1 MVDPEVDEDGFI
13 DLDTLDDDGSTTDKA
28 PKEEPEVQAD
38 DGGIEIEVVDDTP
51 EEDRGKWVADG
62 TEPLPDEDDEVKTY
76 SKRVQKR
83 IAEATARVNAE
94 RRRADQ
100 LAREAEE
107 AVRAA
112 RYLYQENSSLKDI
125 VDRGEQALTNEHM
138 GHLESELKEAQRL
151 YAEAEEAEDAAGK
164 AAAMQKISELAA
176 RKVNVQNRAFQPL
189 ERIPEEQIIPQQPQ
203 RPPEAT
209 AQAKEWQDRNQWFGK
224 DEMLTQHA
232 IMHHRRLVAGGM
244 QPDTDEYFE
253 ALDSEMRKTFRPERL
268 GIKEPTPNRRRT
280 VASGQRTASGKTR
293 VQLTESMRRIAKKMG
308 VSDEEYA
315 AEMLKLEQRK

>member
-1 MVDPEVDEDGFI
+1 MADPEVDEDGFI
-13 DLDTLDDDGSTTDKA
+13 DLDTLDDDTTDNT
-28 PKEEPEVQAD
+28 PKENPVDGTE

-62 TEPLPDEDDEVKTY
+62 TESLPDEDDEVKTY

-100 LAREAEE
+100 MAREAEE
-107 AVRAA
+107 AVRTAK
-112 RYLYQENSSLKDI
+112 YLYQENNSLKDI
-125 VDRGEQALTNEHM
+125 VDRGEQALTNEHV

-151 YAEAEEAEDAAGK
+151 YAEAEEAEDVAGK

-176 RKVNVQNRAFQPL
+176 RKVSVQQRTFQPL
-189 ERIPEEQIIPQQPQ
+189 ERVPEEQIFPQ
-203 RPPEAT
+203 RQQPPEAT

-232 IMHHRRLVAGGM
+232 ILHHRRLVAGGM

-268 GIKEPTPNRRRT
+268 GIKGPTPSRRRT

-293 VQLTESMRRIAKKMG
+293 VQLTESMRRVAKKMG
-308 VSDEEYA
+308 VSEEEYA